1 MAHGPLAEGVR
12 AEALTSPAQT
22 DHGTVLRSG
31 SAALRWPRWD
41 LPQPAVLGCW
51 VVRCGQSC

>member
-12 AEALTSPAQT
+12 AEALTSPAQS

-31 SAALRWPRWD
+31 SAALR
-41 LPQPAVLGCW
+41 
-51 VVRCGQSC
+51 